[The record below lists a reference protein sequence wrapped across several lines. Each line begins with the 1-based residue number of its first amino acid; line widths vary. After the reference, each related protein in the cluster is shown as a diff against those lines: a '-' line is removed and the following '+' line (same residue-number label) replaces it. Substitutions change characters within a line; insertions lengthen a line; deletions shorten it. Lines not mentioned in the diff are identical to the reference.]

1 MNSPIIAVAPHTDV
15 NQFNSRVSAVPLAYT
30 DAIER
35 AGGISFIL
43 PFTTKLDDLHQVLAH
58 ADGVL
63 LPGGFDLDPEFFHQ
77 EPDPALGKVERALDL
92 FQMKVVALALE
103 HKMPILGICRGAQ
116 VINVAM
122 GGTLYQDIPTH
133 FPKSALKHMQT
144 TLSFDTDHGVS
155 FSPGSRL
162 YECFGPEIEI
172 NSRHHQS
179 IKDVGKDLTVTAI
192 SPDGVIEAAQHN
204 SLPVDLIQWH
214 PELMMQKNDDMLP
227 LFQSFVNSCY
237 KKA

>member
-1 MNSPIIAVAPHTDV
+1 MTSPIIAVAAHTDV
-15 NQFNSRVSAVPLAYT
+15 NQFQSRTSAVPMAYT
-30 DAIER
+30 DSIER
-35 AGGISFIL
+35 AGGIPFIL
-43 PFTTKLDDLHQVLAH
+43 PFTMKLEALHQVLAH

-77 EPDPALGKVERALDL
+77 EPEPTIGKVERTLDL
-92 FQMKVVALALE
+92 FQMKVIELAME
-103 HKMPILGICRGAQ
+103 QQMPILGICRGAQ
-116 VINVAM
+116 VINVVM

-133 FPKSALKHMQT
+133 FPKSELKHMQK

-162 YECFGPEIEI
+162 YNCFGPDIEI

-179 IKDVGKDLTVTAI
+179 IKDIGKDLTVTAI

-227 LFQSFVNSCY
+227 LFQSFVNSCQ